1 MKVIYLADK
10 VSDVT
15 LDTDEHLFQENGIE
29 YIKSYTVD
37 DDEIVEMSKD
47 SDVIIT
53 ILKAFPEEL
62 INRLSSNIKG
72 IVRPAIGFDIIDVEA
87 ATKRGIYVSNIPD
100 YSTEEVAVQAM
111 SLMLD
116 VVRKN
121 TLYNNA
127 IKRGEW
133 VKQTLILGPTPR
145 RLSTLT
151 LGILG
156 FGNIAK
162 NVAKYAQGFGI
173 NVVAYDPFITEE
185 VFADR
190 GVKKVTLDE
199 LYSVADIITIHIP
212 LLEDTYH
219 MINKDSITKMKDGVI
234 IINTARGPLVCEE
247 DLIDALESGKVSA
260 AGLDVFEVEP
270 LNNANNK
277 LLKMENVVV
286 TPHIGY
292 YSKEAFAELE
302 YKSVLTAINLCNGE
316 VTYNVINKNAL
327 KKMK

>member
-1 MKVIYLADK
+1 MKVIYLANK
-10 VSDVT
+10 VSGVT
-15 LDTDEHLFQENGIE
+15 LDSYEHLFKENGIE

-47 SDVIIT
+47 TDVFIT

-62 INRLSSNIKG
+62 INRLSSKLKG
-72 IVRPAIGFDIIDVEA
+72 IVRPAIGYEIINVEA
-87 ATKRGIYVSNIPD
+87 ATKRGIFVSNIPD

-116 VVRKN
+116 VIRKN

-133 VKQTLILGPTPR
+133 VKQSLILGPTPR
-145 RLSTLT
+145 RLSVIT

-156 FGNIAK
+156 FGNIAR

-173 NVVAYDPFITEE
+173 NVVAYDPYIKEDVFTE
-185 VFADR
+185 R
-190 GVKKVTLDE
+190 GVKKVTADE
-199 LYSVADIITIHIP
+199 LYSAADIISIHIP
-212 LLEDTYH
+212 LLEDTFH
-219 MINKDSITKMKDGVI
+219 MVNKDSIAKMKDGVI

-247 DLIDALESGKVSA
+247 DLIDALESGKVSG

-270 LNNANNK
+270 LSDTNNK
-277 LLKMENVVV
+277 LLKMDNVVV
-286 TPHIGY
+286 TPHISY
-292 YSKEAFAELE
+292 FSKEAFEELE
-302 YKSVLTAINLCNGE
+302 YKAVTTAISLCKGE
-316 VTYNVINKNAL
+316 IPYNVINKNAS
-327 KKMK
+327 KN

>member
-1 MKVIYLADK
+1 MKVIYLANK
-10 VSDVT
+10 VSGVT
-15 LDTDEHLFQENGIE
+15 LDAYEHLFKENGIE

-47 SDVIIT
+47 TDVFIT

-62 INRLSSNIKG
+62 INRLSSKLKG
-72 IVRPAIGFDIIDVEA
+72 IVRPAIGYEIINVEA
-87 ATKRGIYVSNIPD
+87 ATKRGIFVSNIPD

-116 VVRKN
+116 VIRKN

-133 VKQTLILGPTPR
+133 VKQSLILGPTPR
-145 RLSTLT
+145 RLSVIT

-156 FGNIAK
+156 FGNIAR

-173 NVVAYDPFITEE
+173 NVVAYDPYIPEDVFIE
-185 VFADR
+185 R
-190 GVKKVTLDE
+190 GVKKVTLND

-219 MINKDSITKMKDGVI
+219 MVNKDSIDKMKDGVI
-234 IINTARGPLVCEE
+234 LINTARGPLVCEE
-247 DLIDALESGKVSA
+247 DLIDALESGKISA

-270 LNNANNK
+270 LNDANNK

-316 VTYNVINKNAL
+316 VPYNVINKNVL
-327 KKMK
+327 